1 MPTVPILKNPKL
13 QIIIVITEVAMLVA
27 AKYLVSPRFPIKPVS
42 TIPTKGMARFEKKTG
57 MDSKIIFFFENFPE
71 YLVKFI
77 FILLNNLINLYTT
90 GNLMLEQ
97 FLITFQILVI
107 DVVMAADNAI
117 IIGLIAAKFA
127 PDNRKKIIALGVGAA
142 FVFRIFFAT
151 GANYIFE
158 FAWIK
163 ILGGILLVWVINNL
177 RQDFFGQNKVRS
189 PQLKSKE
196 TKSFSTGVYQVLIA
210 DLTLSF
216 DNVLAVVAAS
226 KGNFHIMVIGL
237 LLSVFLIATLAS
249 FFADFIKKHQWLG
262 YLGLVTILIIAIQ
275 LIIGGLVSLE
285 VLSINENYKFLFS
298 I

>member
-1 MPTVPILKNPKL
+1 
-13 QIIIVITEVAMLVA
+13 
-27 AKYLVSPRFPIKPVS
+27 
-42 TIPTKGMARFEKKTG
+42 
-57 MDSKIIFFFENFPE
+57 
-71 YLVKFI
+71 
-77 FILLNNLINLYTT
+77 
-90 GNLMLEQ
+90 MLEQ
-97 FLITFQILVI
+97 FFITFQIVII

-117 IIGLIAAKFA
+117 IIGIIAANYA

-158 FAWIK
+158 FAWVK
-163 ILGGILLVWVINNL
+163 ILGGILLVWIINNL
-177 RQDFFGQNKVRS
+177 RQDFFGKNKVRS
-189 PQLKSKE
+189 PQIKSKE
-196 TKSFSTGVYQVLIA
+196 IKSFSTGVYQVLIA

-275 LIIGGLVSLE
+275 LIIGGLVNLE

>member
-1 MPTVPILKNPKL
+1 
-13 QIIIVITEVAMLVA
+13 
-27 AKYLVSPRFPIKPVS
+27 
-42 TIPTKGMARFEKKTG
+42 
-57 MDSKIIFFFENFPE
+57 
-71 YLVKFI
+71 
-77 FILLNNLINLYTT
+77 
-90 GNLMLEQ
+90 MLEQ
-97 FLITFQILVI
+97 FLITFQILII

-117 IIGLIAAKFA
+117 IIGIIAANFA
-127 PDNRKKIIALGVGAA
+127 SDNRKKIIALGVGAA

-158 FAWIK
+158 FAWVK
-163 ILGGILLVWVINNL
+163 ILGGILLIWVINNL
-177 RQDFFGQNKVRS
+177 RQDFFGKNKVRS

-226 KGNFHIMVIGL
+226 KGNFHLMVIGL
-237 LLSVFLIATLAS
+237 LLSVFLIATLAT

-275 LIIGGLVSLE
+275 LIIGGLVNLE

>member
-1 MPTVPILKNPKL
+1 MLIYN
-13 QIIIVITEVAMLVA
+13 VI
-27 AKYLVSPRFPIKPVS
+27 R
-42 TIPTKGMARFEKKTG
+42 
-57 MDSKIIFFFENFPE
+57 
-71 YLVKFI
+71 
-77 FILLNNLINLYTT
+77 
-90 GNLMLEQ
+90 MLEQ
-97 FLITFQILVI
+97 FFITFQIVII

-117 IIGLIAAKFA
+117 IIGIIAANYA

-158 FAWIK
+158 FAWVK

-177 RQDFFGQNKVRS
+177 RQDFFGTNKVRS

-196 TKSFSTGVYQVLIA
+196 IKSFSTGVYQVLVA

-275 LIIGGLVSLE
+275 LIIGGLVNLE